1 MSEERTETPDGQV
14 KLLQQPGSRPL
25 GGSGT
30 QGRAET
36 GKRIPVLVVRS
47 REWTLWVLAGLT
59 YLGYVAMAAME
70 APTLPVAVGL
80 ALLPLLRLLPE
91 RTLVG
96 VGIGTGWFVG
106 GLFEAV
112 SAYTLFALILAS
124 GMLALAAGRVER
136 WGWLI
141 GVVAGYVAGIWWEV
155 SR

>member
-14 KLLQQPGSRPL
+14 KLLQQPGARPL

-70 APTLPVAVGL
+70 AKCSTASSLS
-80 ALLPLLRLLPE
+80 E
-91 RTLVG
+91 SND
-96 VGIGTGWFVG
+96 TG
-106 GLFEAV
+106 
-112 SAYTLFALILAS
+112 SPK
-124 GMLALAAGRVER
+124 AARQRMPINLSPIFRGACM
-136 WGWLI
+136 I
-141 GVVAGYVAGIWWEV
+141 SDI
-155 SR
+155 S

>member
-1 MSEERTETPDGQV
+1 MEWKDEPNERTDGQGRTET
-14 KLLQQPGSRPL
+14 
-25 GGSGT
+25 
-30 QGRAET
+30 GR
-36 GKRIPVLVVRS
+36 RIPVLVVRS
-47 REWTLWVLAGLT
+47 RAWTLWVLAGLT

-70 APTLPVAVGL
+70 APTLPVAAGL